1 MKLTPL
7 DIKKQEFTKV
17 IRGFDPV
24 EVQSFLDMVAEEFE
38 GLVKSIED
46 LRVSNK
52 KLKKQLD
59 EYQEIEKTLK
69 STLMEAQQSTDKTR
83 KNIEKEADLLIKE
96 SEITAQQIIDNAR
109 KEENRIRNEI
119 YLLKNQ
125 RESLVLRLK
134 QLLRSQLELIKVL
147 EIEDVQFKKSKPDI
161 EKKTEEE
168 SHESEVE
175 LINIEDENP
184 DSPSEKIEK
193 EKTESEIRIIDPL
206 ADEEIIEEIKTLPKI
221 EDDSSII
228 DKMILEEDDETDE
241 DK

>member
-38 GLVKSIED
+38 GLVKSIEELKD
-46 LRVSNK
+46 GNK

-96 SEITAQQIIDNAR
+96 SEIKAQQIIENAR
-109 KEENRIRNEI
+109 KEENRIKNEI

-125 RESLVLRLK
+125 RESFVLRLK

-147 EIEDVQFKKSKPDI
+147 EIEDVKFKQDKQENK
-161 EKKTEEE
+161 KKTEKKSNKSEE
-168 SHESEVE
+168 E
-175 LINIEDENP
+175 LIDIGEENSEDLFE
-184 DSPSEKIEK
+184 ETEEEI
-193 EKTESEIRIIDPL
+193 ESEIKIIDPL
-206 ADEEIIEEIKTLPKI
+206 ADEEIGEEIKTLPKI

-228 DKMILEEDDETDE
+228 DKMILEDDDDLIEEKD
-241 DK
+241 

>member
-228 DKMILEEDDETDE
+228 DKMILEEDDEIDE